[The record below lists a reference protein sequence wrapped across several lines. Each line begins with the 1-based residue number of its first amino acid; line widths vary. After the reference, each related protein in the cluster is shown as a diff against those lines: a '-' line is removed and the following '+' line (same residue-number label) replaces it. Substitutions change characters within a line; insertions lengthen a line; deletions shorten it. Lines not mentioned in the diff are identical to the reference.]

1 MLYKCNRV
9 FVTVSHDFYQC
20 LMKMWMKTNHVLY
33 EVDLGP
39 GHMGLRMGHFKRLS
53 DFKSDAQ
60 IVTSGYGQFWWFAE
74 KSKEIVMKLGRQP
87 TTAHWSGWAFEA
99 FNAFTKSR
107 VGYTRFGTWHLHVLS
122 YIAQFEPGGSI
133 SYIGVGSCTI
143 RLWQRWGEMQE
154 CGVSNWRVIIEG
166 TGLGFLLAC
175 GFMPISAM
183 VPGPSSNCESDEGEC
198 KSVMFRV
205 EELLSTADPE
215 RIWCFLSH
223 NIKRDCKSTFGITTS
238 TKPKNFSSQARW
250 RKDGTVSV
258 HL

>member
-166 TGLGFLLAC
+166 HRVRVSAC
-175 GFMPISAM
+175 MRVHAHLSYGAWSFIKLWERRGGMQ
-183 VPGPSSNCESDEGEC
+183 EC
-198 KSVMFRV
+198 DVSRRRVIVDCWPWENLMFS
-205 EELLSTADPE
+205 LPQ
-215 RIWCFLSH
+215 H
-223 NIKRDCKSTFGITTS
+223 
-238 TKPKNFSSQARW
+238 
-250 RKDGTVSV
+250 
-258 HL
+258 